1 MFCCFSC
8 LLNASYYLYNI
19 FHLCC
24 ATTYV
29 GEIKLYIYISTASG
43 ARYRRSACIDMDVL
57 DVRQGLVVTWAKF
70 QHNVVYYATEQCRKR
85 LEACIHAEDGHSEH
99 LL

>member
-1 MFCCFSC
+1 
-8 LLNASYYLYNI
+8 
-19 FHLCC
+19 
-24 ATTYV
+24 
-29 GEIKLYIYISTASG
+29 
-43 ARYRRSACIDMDVL
+43 MDVL